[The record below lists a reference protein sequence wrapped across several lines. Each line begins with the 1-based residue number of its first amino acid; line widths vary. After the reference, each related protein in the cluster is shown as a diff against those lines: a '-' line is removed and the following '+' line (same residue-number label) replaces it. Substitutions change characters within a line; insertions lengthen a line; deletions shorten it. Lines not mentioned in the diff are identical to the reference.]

1 MKITKELLHKMAH
14 LARIEIDP
22 SKEDELM
29 KDMEQ
34 IISWVEKLEE
44 LDTENVEPLMHMS
57 FEENTYRED
66 ALKEDIAK
74 EEALKNAPDRV
85 DDFFAVPKVLNKSN
99 G

>member
-1 MKITKELLHKMAH
+1 MKITKELLRKIAH

-22 SKEDELM
+22 TKEEALM
-29 KDMEQ
+29 QDMEQ

-66 ALKEDIAK
+66 KIRADINK
-74 EEALKNAPDRV
+74 EEALKNAPDRI
-85 DDFFAVPKVLNKSN
+85 DNFFAVPKVLNKSN